1 MNGLIAVASVADI
14 PAGTVRGFTI
24 EGRRIAVFHTSSG
37 FFATDGIC
45 PNRGGPL
52 SEGDLVRDSVTC
64 PWHAWT
70 FDLRTGQSD
79 VDPDKIVATHE
90 VLVRDGTVMIRLS
103 AAKDEGR

>member
-1 MNGLIAVASVADI
+1 
-14 PAGTVRGFTI
+14 
-24 EGRRIAVFHTSSG
+24 
-37 FFATDGIC
+37 
-45 PNRGGPL
+45 
-52 SEGDLVRDSVTC
+52 VRDSVTC

-70 FDLRTGQSD
+70 FDLRTGRSD